1 MTTYLPTRAAA
12 EVIGAHPETLRQWC
26 REGRLPADAI
36 RRTQGGH
43 YRFNPEACLQA
54 LGRESRTPPRPR
66 PATTKSG
73 LLGDVIRRQAERDG
87 QS

>member
-12 EVIGAHPETLRQWC
+12 EVIGAHPETLREW
-26 REGRLPADAI
+26 
-36 RRTQGGH
+36 RRTGRIPATAVRQTPGGH
-43 YRFNPEACLQA
+43 YRFDPEACLQA